1 MDHGGN
7 PDTMTATAIIP
18 GDVWMLRWDGKDLA
32 AAMIARVYDDFV
44 VVWPVTNA
52 TREHYAPALLIDQ
65 EHRDLGDAVWP
76 TRPTGI
82 GNHLLGR
89 RLGALLDRD
98 AVETLTDQMEDPEVE
113 PTILPLAEGTYDSEA
128 DDRLIDEW
136 NAYCF
141 HTGVPTGRH
150 WLHTGYFT
158 SSRQVAEALGL
169 DVVSTRDYWD
179 GVIPLS
185 DEQLATLARAIGRP
199 AEDLTGCDPY
209 AHAVRRL
216 SSPDFKASVEAQADA
231 TGMSEERVRDETRR
245 EFALAARDDSA
256 NRMDDKLR
264 DALFR
269 IEGP

>member
-1 MDHGGN
+1 MGPGADAVLRAAMDHGGN

-150 WLHTGYFT
+150 WLHTGYF
-158 SSRQVAEALGL
+158 
-169 DVVSTRDYWD
+169 
-179 GVIPLS
+179 
-185 DEQLATLARAIGRP
+185 
-199 AEDLTGCDPY
+199 
-209 AHAVRRL
+209 
-216 SSPDFKASVEAQADA
+216 KASVEAQADA